1 MVRTSKFFSFYLD
14 TCIYLWNKFKNL
26 IRTTK
31 FTFSFEDW
39 ILRHMLVW
47 SSCSH
52 ESIMFACFHMTDCSL
67 LIVYNT
73 GNGHKNIV
81 YWLEIINTSMSVD
94 KEASIPI
101 WLTFIVLNMNKE
113 YQEISVHVGVNLLN
127 ICLQTLC
134 LSYTSHMILSVF
146 TDILLITGHC
156 L

>member
-1 MVRTSKFFSFYLD
+1 MSEAHAAMRVL
-14 TCIYLWNKFKNL
+14 CL
-26 IRTTK
+26 
-31 FTFSFEDW
+31 
-39 ILRHMLVW
+39 LVFIW
-47 SSCSH
+47 L
-52 ESIMFACFHMTDCSL
+52 TVPYSL
-67 LIVYNT
+67 FYNT

-101 WLTFIVLNMNKE
+101 WLTFTVLNMIKE
-113 YQEISVHVGVNLLN
+113 YQEISVHMGVNLLN

-146 TDILLITGHC
+146 TDTLLITGHC